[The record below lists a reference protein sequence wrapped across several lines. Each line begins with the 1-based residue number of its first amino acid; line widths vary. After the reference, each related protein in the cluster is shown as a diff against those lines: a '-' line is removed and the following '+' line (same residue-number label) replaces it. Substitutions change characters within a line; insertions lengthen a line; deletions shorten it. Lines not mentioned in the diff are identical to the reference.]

1 MSFRFRATI
10 AGSPSTATARLREA
24 LQWAQPSEETMPE
37 FEIIHA
43 KPEPAE
49 YAAIRAACGS
59 TPISED
65 LAARALGGTT
75 ALVCIRQG
83 GDLIG
88 FGRVVG
94 DGALFFYLQDV
105 LVHPDHQGE
114 NLGEAIVTALMEEIA
129 KIAPEGATI
138 GLMSTPGNE
147 GFYENHGFRIR
158 PNDDHGAG
166 MSQIVGG

>member
-1 MSFRFRATI
+1 MS
-10 AGSPSTATARLREA
+10 
-24 LQWAQPSEETMPE
+24 QVETT
-37 FEIIHA
+37 FS
-43 KPEPAE
+43 KPEPQE

-59 TPISED
+59 APISDE

-75 ALVCIRQG
+75 AQVCIRYPQDG
-83 GDLIG
+83 LIG

-105 LVHPDHQGE
+105 LIHPDHQGE
-114 NLGEAIVTALMEEIA
+114 GLGEQIVTALMDEIA

-147 GFYENHGFRIR
+147 GFYENYGFRTR

-166 MSQIVGG
+166 MSQIVGAK